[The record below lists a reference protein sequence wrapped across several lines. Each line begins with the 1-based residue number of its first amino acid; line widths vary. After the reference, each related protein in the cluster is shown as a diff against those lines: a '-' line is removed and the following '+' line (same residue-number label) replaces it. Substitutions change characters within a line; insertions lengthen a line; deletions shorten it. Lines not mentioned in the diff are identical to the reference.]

1 MAFRVTGAFMGLVP
15 FTATQ
20 SLYSNTIIMQIHYAK
35 LTRASQCLP
44 VRCSAHWL
52 ILPFKCGFFLCMNF
66 ENLVV
71 SHSRCA
77 RGSENFSSP
86 LKQVGP
92 SSSLAV
98 PVQRTSKVARPALQ
112 LQHTTHMTESKTN
125 LINGQLIK
133 KIQPPLFRMCVHRHW
148 RFPCSQ

>member
-1 MAFRVTGAFMGLVP
+1 MP
-15 FTATQ
+15 
-20 SLYSNTIIMQIHYAK
+20 
-35 LTRASQCLP
+35 
-44 VRCSAHWL
+44 L

-77 RGSENFSSP
+77 RGSENISSP

-98 PVQRTSKVARPALQ
+98 PVQRASKVARPALQ
-112 LQHTTHMTESKTN
+112 LQHTTHMAESKTN
-125 LINGQLIK
+125 VINGQRIK
-133 KIQPPLFRMCVHRHW
+133 KSSLHCFVCVFIGIGAFLVRSSETNRIGSWTQRVGCDFHEIKLWVANAASRVKTHLQ
-148 RFPCSQ
+148 RPIRIYRAGLI